1 LTELF
6 NNFAS
11 VIVFLHVLSAVLWVG
26 GMIAIRY
33 AIHPSMQE
41 IAEPRI
47 KLERTLDNLKRFF
60 NMVIPAIVILLIT
73 AIIMI
78 IALGFR
84 GTSLYS
90 LVIAKEVIWTIMTIV
105 FITIYIKRNKA
116 QKALEGG
123 DFLSAKNSLL
133 PIANIFIPL
142 NIVLGLVAIFLG
154 VSLRGF

>member
-1 LTELF
+1 LTDLF

-11 VIVFLHVLSAVLWVG
+11 IIVFLHVLSAVLWVG

-60 NMVIPAIVILLIT
+60 NLVIPAIIILLIT

-78 IALGFR
+78 IALGFK

-105 FITIYIKRNKA
+105 FITIYIKRNNA

-123 DFLSAKNSLL
+123 DFLSAKNSLV
-133 PIANIFIPL
+133 PIAKIFIPL